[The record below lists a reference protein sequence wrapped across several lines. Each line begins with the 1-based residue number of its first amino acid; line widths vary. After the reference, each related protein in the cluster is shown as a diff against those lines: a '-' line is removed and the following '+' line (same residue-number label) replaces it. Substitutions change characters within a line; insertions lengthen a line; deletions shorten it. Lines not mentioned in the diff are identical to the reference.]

1 MLFTIIGQP
10 IADFVSKNI
19 KERNDRVAENRNLII
34 EMDPII
40 AEAFKKSL
48 NVSSKCYPWSLI
60 EVVS

>member
-1 MLFTIIGQP
+1 MLFTIIGKP
-10 IADFVSKNI
+10 IVDFVNKNI

-48 NVSSKCYPWSLI
+48 NVSSKFYSWSLI

>member
-48 NVSSKCYPWSLI
+48 NVSSKSYP
-60 EVVS
+60 

>member
-1 MLFTIIGQP
+1 VLFTIIGQP

-48 NVSSKCYPWSLI
+48 NVSSKSYPWSLI